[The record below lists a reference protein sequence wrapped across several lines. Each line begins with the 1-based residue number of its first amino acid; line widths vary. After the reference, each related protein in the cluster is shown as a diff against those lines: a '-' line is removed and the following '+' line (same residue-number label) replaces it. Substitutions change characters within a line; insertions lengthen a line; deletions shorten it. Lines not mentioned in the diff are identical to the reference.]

1 VTPPAWIR
9 PVLWAVV
16 GVCLVAGLV
25 AIPIVGDG
33 GDTDLQADGR
43 RIGSVGGADDGE
55 STTTSTE
62 SPYCQANGGCGAGDA
77 VGDGGDAPASAGAAD
92 QPAPAAT
99 SGKAGSTNA
108 PAGAPSEAPTTTA
121 ATTAATPAT
130 TAAPSEDLGPP
141 GDPGPATVPRP
152 GTYRYKATDSEGERQ
167 TSTKIE
173 DRPPSGAPE
182 RRQLYTIRGEGFDTD
197 NEIAWRGDGVF
208 VLSTVI
214 TFGQNKGTCDWNPDT
229 VQLKLPIAKG
239 ASWESSS
246 TCQMTG
252 FGATP
257 IPLNRKITGKFLEVR
272 RIRVAGQVVDVWAI
286 EGTEH
291 LDGAGQVVD
300 RSGITLFSPKHGVQV
315 SASGKV
321 TTTQG
326 TTEYRTEILNLDPE

>member
-1 VTPPAWIR
+1 MPEIARIR
-9 PVLWAVV
+9 PILWAVI

-25 AIPIVGDG
+25 AIPVVDDG
-33 GDTDLQADGR
+33 GDPDVRAGDGQWVGSVDDLDGDAASTTSAAPPSCDGCGDAPPADG
-43 RIGSVGGADDGE
+43 
-55 STTTSTE
+55 
-62 SPYCQANGGCGAGDA
+62 
-77 VGDGGDAPASAGAAD
+77 GGDAPSDGGGDFAPPGTTPGASGKPGSSNAPGAAPPD
-92 QPAPAAT
+92 EPT
-99 SGKAGSTNA
+99 
-108 PAGAPSEAPTTTA
+108 TTTA
-121 ATTAATPAT
+121 APTPT
-130 TAAPSEDLGPP
+130 TAAPPPEDLGPP
-141 GDPGPATVPRP
+141 GDPGPATVPRA
-152 GTYRYKATDSEGERQ
+152 GTYRYKSTDAEGERQ

-173 DRPPSGAPE
+173 DRPPTGTPE

-197 NEIAWRGDGVF
+197 NEISWRGDGVH

-246 TCQMTG
+246 SCQMTG

-272 RIRVAGQVVDVWAI
+272 RVRVAGQVVDVWAI

-300 RSGITLFSPKHGVQV
+300 RAGITLFSPKHGVQV
-315 SASGKV
+315 SSSGKV
-321 TTTQG
+321 TTSQG
-326 TTEYRTEILNLDPE
+326 TTDYRTEILNLDPE